1 MAGFLQIKQTKI
13 IVMNFFIRKNSQ
25 LPILKMKLVKDGR
38 NDFRNIWDMLENS
51 AITFSMKNTKNG
63 VYKVANASGKL
74 ILKPNTLDIANHEY
88 YIGYEF
94 QLSDTNEV
102 GVFTGEF
109 NVKFFDMNTNNS
121 EIGDLKVPISEDLY
135 IHVIDSFTLATAI

>member
-1 MAGFLQIKQTKI
+1 
-13 IVMNFFIRKNSQ
+13 MNFFIRKNSQ
-25 LPILKMKLVKDGR
+25 LPILKMRLVKDGR
-38 NDFRNIWDMLENS
+38 NDFRNIWHMLENS

-63 VYKVANASGKL
+63 VYKVANAVGKL
-74 ILKPNTLDIANHEY
+74 ILKPNNLDIANHEY

-109 NVKFFDMNTNNS
+109 NIKFLDMDNNNA

>member
-1 MAGFLQIKQTKI
+1 
-13 IVMNFFIRKNSQ
+13 
-25 LPILKMKLVKDGR
+25 MKLVKDGR
-38 NDFRNIWDMLENS
+38 NDFRNIWHMLENS

-63 VYKVANASGKL
+63 VYKVANAVGKL
-74 ILKPNTLDIANHEY
+74 ILKPNNLDIANHEY

-109 NVKFFDMNTNNS
+109 NIKFFDMDTNNT

-135 IHVIDSFTLATAI
+135 IHVTDSFTLATAV